1 MPSVIRPTWTPTDE
15 QLAAIEQTK
24 KVWAAAEAA
33 EDAAWKAT
41 QQLRDAG
48 IPDLAICDHIE
59 QVSKPTL
66 NRRLGPRK
74 SREP

>member
-1 MPSVIRPTWTPTDE
+1 MTTVIRPTFNPTDE
-15 QLAAIEQTK
+15 QLAEIQRAKEA
-24 KVWAAAEAA
+24 WAARDAA

-41 QQLRDAG
+41 QKLRDAG
-48 IPDLAICDHIE
+48 IPDLAICDRIE

-74 SREP
+74 AREA

>member
-1 MPSVIRPTWTPTDE
+1 MPTVIRPTWTPSDE
-15 QLAAIEQTK
+15 QLAKIEQAK

-41 QQLRDAG
+41 QELRDAG
-48 IPDLAICDHIE
+48 IPDLAICDRIE

-74 SREP
+74 ARES